1 MTLIKSNA
9 CYRCYLTAE
18 PCPSGLLERNNFVMF
33 CLDIPGVVQGSTLE
47 EVTQE
52 MMDLIATNLEVAA
65 DAIRAGDIKFAYKR
79 LTCDGW
85 SWFDRLVNF
94 FRRPNQVIKME
105 LTYDQN
111 DAKIHGARTKVT
123 KLPCYYEIKKT
134 FNGKPYTS
142 LICPSYG
149 LHIKADTLEEAE
161 EHMRAEVYQRLDTVL
176 EEILKGHPLK
186 AKALLKPRR
195 IGFGHRKLRFVPLEI
210 LL

>member
-33 CLDIPGVVQGSTLE
+33 CLDLPAVVQGRSLE

-65 DAIRAGDIKFAYKR
+65 DAIREGDIKFAYNR

-85 SWFDRLVNF
+85 NWFDRLVNF

-105 LTYDQN
+105 LTYDPN
-111 DAKIHGARTKVT
+111 DAKIHGPRTKVV
-123 KLPCYYEIKKT
+123 KLSCYYEIKKT
-134 FNGKPYTS
+134 LNGKPYT
-142 LICPSYG
+142 LLMCPSYG
-149 LHIKADTLEEAE
+149 LQVKADTLEEAE
-161 EHMRAEVYQRLDTVL
+161 DQMRKAVYEQLDHAL
-176 EEILKGHPLK
+176 EEVLKGHPIK
-186 AKALLKPRR
+186 AKSLLKPKR